1 MNWRIFFILILGI
14 NGCEYLD
21 EEPPE
26 IIEGLACYFSMK
38 NNTPAVRLSWIPTE
52 DDDVTE
58 YQIFKSS
65 DNTGFIIEIFPSKQA
80 AGSNLDVLKAMQ
92 SLKEQAM
99 AKVSVLEGT
108 R

>member
-1 MNWRIFFILILGI
+1 MYGRAI
-14 NGCEYLD
+14 NFTL
-21 EEPPE
+21 
-26 IIEGLACYFSMK
+26 LAPSLWSVVE
-38 NNTPAVRLSWIPTE
+38 AVAQP
-52 DDDVTE
+52 
-58 YQIFKSS
+58 
-65 DNTGFIIEIFPSKQA
+65 IEIFPSKQV

>member
-1 MNWRIFFILILGI
+1 MYGRAI
-14 NGCEYLD
+14 NFTLLVPSLWSVVE
-21 EEPPE
+21 
-26 IIEGLACYFSMK
+26 
-38 NNTPAVRLSWIPTE
+38 AVAQPVETGDLKRNL
-52 DDDVTE
+52 
-58 YQIFKSS
+58 FKSS
-65 DNTGFIIEIFPSKQA
+65 DNTGFIIAIFPSKQA

>member
-1 MNWRIFFILILGI
+1 MYGRAI
-14 NGCEYLD
+14 NFTL
-21 EEPPE
+21 
-26 IIEGLACYFSMK
+26 LAPSLW
-38 NNTPAVRLSWIPTE
+38 AVVEAVAQPIDTKDLQRNL
-52 DDDVTE
+52 
-58 YQIFKSS
+58 FKSS

>member
-1 MNWRIFFILILGI
+1 MYGRAI
-14 NGCEYLD
+14 NFTL
-21 EEPPE
+21 
-26 IIEGLACYFSMK
+26 LAPSLWSVVEAVAQPIDTDDMK
-38 NNTPAVRLSWIPTE
+38 RNL
-52 DDDVTE
+52 
-58 YQIFKSS
+58 FKSS
-65 DNTGFIIEIFPSKQA
+65 DNTGFIIEVFPSKQL

>member
-1 MNWRIFFILILGI
+1 MEYSIPVMVKKCILDLKR
-14 NGCEYLD
+14 NL
-21 EEPPE
+21 
-26 IIEGLACYFSMK
+26 
-38 NNTPAVRLSWIPTE
+38 
-52 DDDVTE
+52 
-58 YQIFKSS
+58 FKSS
-65 DNTGFIIEIFPSKQA
+65 DNTGFIIEIFPSKQV